1 MTTFRIDTKM
11 KTIISILIIII
22 GLVITSCSENPA
34 EPTLQEIISGAY
46 QMNGTQIE
54 YQYAFPWT
62 DKNVISTDTT
72 QFEFI
77 LYIEFNEFR
86 EDTIRFRELPG
97 VNTGEYRSLPPQ
109 EQCSSV
115 SGDCAYAK
123 LQNNQV
129 ELHFDTYL
137 GKYDAEG
144 TLEDGKLMLNGT
156 FTDRGV
162 EVDYIL
168 EGMKVEED

>member
-1 MTTFRIDTKM
+1 M

-22 GLVITSCSENPA
+22 GLVITSCSENST
-34 EPTLQEIISGAY
+34 EPTHEEIISGAY
-46 QMNGTQIE
+46 QMSGTQIE

-62 DKNVISTDTT
+62 DENVISTDTT
-72 QFEFI
+72 QLEFT
-77 LYIEFNEFR
+77 LYIEYNEFR

-97 VNTGEYRSLPPQ
+97 VNAGEYICLPPQ
-109 EQCSSV
+109 EQCSSG

-123 LQNNQV
+123 FQNNQV

-144 TLEDGKLMLNGT
+144 ILEDGELMLNGT

-168 EGMKVEED
+168 EGMKVEK